1 MYYQEYY
8 IVRLLYYYDVMMTS
22 SCDHNCKFILLMTS
36 SYYKYIIK
44 TKINIYFSA
53 IEKSQKTAQL
63 DDERSQEASD
73 NDTIQGKLR
82 DEDLKPKSKEQET
95 SKKFTYCV
103 LYYNYHCY
111 DVSYRIIIC

>member
-1 MYYQEYY
+1 MYY
-8 IVRLLYYYDVMMTS
+8 IIRLLYYYDVMMTS
-22 SCDHNCKFILLMTS
+22 SRDHSCKFILHQTINIS
-36 SYYKYIIK
+36 FITK

-53 IEKSQKTAQL
+53 FEKSQKTAQL

-73 NDTIQGKLR
+73 NDTIQGKQK
-82 DEDLKPKSKEQET
+82 DEDMKPKIKEQET

-111 DVSYRIIIC
+111 DVLYRIVSC